1 MTEIKASEKNVDK
14 EKQFH
19 KSEPFTVRAPTTM
32 PCDSSVTSTDSSN
45 DVNLLQTLVMPL
57 LGIAIP
63 EVLAK

>member
-19 KSEPFTVRAPTTM
+19 NSEPFTVRAPTTM
-32 PCDSSVTSTDSSN
+32 PCDSSVVSVHSSN
-45 DVNLLQTLVMPL
+45 NLNLLHTLVMPL

>member
-19 KSEPFTVRAPTTM
+19 KSEPFTVRDPTTM
-32 PCDSSVTSTDSSN
+32 PCDSSVTYVNSSN
-45 DVNLLQTLVMPL
+45 NLNLSQTLVMPL